1 LGIVAPTLGY
11 VVIHGADIFP
21 MLFGNMDGLHFNG
34 NRFWVLRL
42 WGDHLFGHSSVT
54 GQGDL

>member
-1 LGIVAPTLGY
+1 
-11 VVIHGADIFP
+11 
-21 MLFGNMDGLHFNG
+21 MDGLHFNG
-34 NRFWVLRL
+34 YRFWVLRL